1 MKRPIRHI
9 VDYLILSFIV
19 CAAIVFVL
27 LFNGNRPY
35 QIAVI
40 LSLSG
45 LYLFWGILHHHKE
58 GNLQTKIFWEYFL
71 FAVLGSVLAIGLL

>member
-1 MKRPIRHI
+1 MKKPIRHI

-40 LSLSG
+40 ISLSL
-45 LYLFWGILHHHKE
+45 LYVLWGILHHLKE
-58 GNLQTKIFWEYFL
+58 GSLHPKIFWEYIL
-71 FAVLGSVLAIGLL
+71 FAILGTVLAVGLL